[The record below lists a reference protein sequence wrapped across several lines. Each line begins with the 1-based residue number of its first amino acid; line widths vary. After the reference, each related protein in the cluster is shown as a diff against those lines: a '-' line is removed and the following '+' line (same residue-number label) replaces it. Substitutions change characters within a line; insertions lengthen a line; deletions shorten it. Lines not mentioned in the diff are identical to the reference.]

1 MKKLLFVGT
10 IVASSW
16 ICPVHAQVATFDAA
30 NAVANA
36 KSFLQD
42 LKGYAQQ
49 LQSYEQDLRAYVQY
63 VQTAQQALTIAQ
75 GIVHDPTNFGAYLS
89 LGNLAGVNLQSSMPI
104 DPYSLMALTSGYSG
118 AGINGF
124 MGKLNN
130 LTNLVHT
137 NAGVNAVNTCTA
149 NTFACQM
156 QTQRQYAAAGQQAAA
171 QQAVQD
177 MNNHLTALTALKAR
191 CLSSPDAKDSSDCGN
206 QIQVETAAIQADTAQ
221 LQAVQSMAAAQQTVF
236 DNRASEWMKNGNAA
250 SHAAFAAAQGGGG

>member
-1 MKKLLFVGT
+1 M
-10 IVASSW
+10 ASQL
-16 ICPVHAQVATFDAA
+16 V

-63 VQTAQQALTIAQ
+63 VQTAQQALVIAQ
-75 GIVHDPTNFGAYLS
+75 GIVHDPTNFGAYLA
-89 LGNLAGVNLQSSMPI
+89 LGNMAGVNLQSSMPI

-130 LTNLVHT
+130 LTNLVHS

-171 QQAVQD
+171 QQVVQD
-177 MNNHLTALTALKAR
+177 MDNHLTALTALKAR